1 MPPGE
6 HDVRD
11 HSSHQEGVAVPVDG
25 QDTKFGT
32 FQAEACA
39 LEEYLE
45 EVIGTPGVKAA
56 PVDRV
61 APALR

>member
-1 MPPGE
+1 
-6 HDVRD
+6 V
-11 HSSHQEGVAVPVDG
+11 VVVPVGG
-25 QDTKFGT
+25 QDTKCGT

-45 EVIGTPGVKAA
+45 ELIGTPGVKTA
-56 PVDRV
+56 PVEGV

>member
-1 MPPGE
+1 MPLGE

-45 EVIGTPGVKAA
+45 EVIGTLVEG
-56 PVDRV
+56 V